1 MANNETFTSL
11 KTRLDT
17 LTQRI
22 NSINQITAET
32 SEDLSYF
39 LQQNS
44 NEDYTYVEF
53 CDQWEDGLYFPS
65 NTYIKDPLHID
76 HLGRSFQE
84 KIDFINMKLFGQDEG
99 SDGLMHIVPK
109 QSYIS
114 NITYNNIGEDFG
126 SFVENPVSVIISDGE
141 FGKTLDANWEGYF
154 KTIQDEY
161 GDGPESYYT
170 TLTVDITVPHTSLI
184 VISGSVTSE
193 AKWDYLYISEVGQD
207 NYTYDEELNSSLSG
221 DTYYE
226 DSLGSYITGSGVN
239 FNITRVLKT
248 GTNRI
253 NIRYFKDSSVSNEDI
268 FNLRIMA
275 SQEDVNNLPK
285 YI

>member
-1 MANNETFTSL
+1 MVYNETFRSL

-39 LQQNS
+39 FLQNS

-53 CDQWEDGLYFPS
+53 CDQWEDGLYIPS
-65 NTYIKDPLHID
+65 NTYIKDSLHID
-76 HLGRSFQE
+76 HLGKSFQE
-84 KIDFINMKLFGQDEG
+84 KIESINTKLFGQDEN
-99 SDGLMHIVPK
+99 SDGLMYLAPK
-109 QSYIS
+109 KSYIS
-114 NITYNNIGEDFG
+114 DITYSSIGEDFG

-161 GDGPESYYT
+161 GDGPETYYT
-170 TLTVDITVPHTSLI
+170 TLTVDISVPHTSAI
-184 VISGSVTSE
+184 IISGSVTSE
-193 AKWDYLYISEVGQD
+193 ASYDYLYISKVGQD
-207 NYTYDEELNSSLSG
+207 STYGLEHGG
-221 DTYYE
+221 DGLFEGGYCE
-226 DSLGSYITGSGVN
+226 DSSGSYITGSGTT
-239 FNITRVLKT
+239 FNITRILKT

-253 NIRYFKDSSVSNEDI
+253 TIRYFKDSSVSNEDI
-268 FNLRIMA
+268 FNLRMIA
-275 SQEDVNNLPK
+275 SQENVNDLPK